1 MPRDRP
7 ATEAT
12 VDMAGLDTQ
21 IGFALRLAQV
31 AVFNDLLGALKES
44 DLRLT
49 DFSVLLLIGANPGI
63 SQQAIGEALRIQRP
77 NLVTIVDALQ
87 QKSLVRRDTSPQDRR
102 SYALS
107 LTGAGTK
114 LLARAK
120 TAHQRHARKVNA
132 AVGSQHDVVLAA
144 LKRIAEI

>member
-1 MPRDRP
+1 MPRDTSP
-7 ATEAT
+7 SDND
-12 VDMAGLDTQ
+12 VDMAGLDGQ
-21 IGFALRLAQV
+21 VGFALRLAQV
-31 AVFNDLLGALKES
+31 AVFNDLISALKAC
-44 DLRLT
+44 DLRVT

-77 NLVTIVDALQ
+77 NLVSIIDALQ
-87 QKSLVRRDTSPQDRR
+87 QKDLVRRETVPQDRR

-114 LLARAK
+114 LLTRAK
-120 TAHQRHARKVNA
+120 AAHQRHTRKVSA
-132 AVGSQHDVVLAA
+132 AVGPHQDVVLAA

>member
-1 MPRDRP
+1 MPRDTSP
-7 ATEAT
+7 TKAAI
-12 VDMAGLDTQ
+12 DLAGLDGQ

-31 AVFNDLLGALKES
+31 AVFNDLLGALKEC
-44 DLRLT
+44 DLRVAE
-49 DFSVLLLIGANPGI
+49 FSVLLLIGANPGI
-63 SQQAIGEALRIQRP
+63 RQQPIGEALRIQHP

-87 QKSLVRRDTSPQDRR
+87 QRGLVRRDTAPQDRR

-107 LTGAGTK
+107 LTGPGGK

-120 TAHQRHARKVNA
+120 AAHRRHARKVAA
-132 AVGSQHDVVLAA
+132 AVGSTHEVVLTA

>member
-1 MPRDRP
+1 MPRDISP
-7 ATEAT
+7 HETD
-12 VDMAGLDTQ
+12 VDMAGLDGQ

-87 QKSLVRRDTSPQDRR
+87 QRGLVRRDPAPQDRR

-107 LTGAGTK
+107 LTGPGGK
-114 LLARAK
+114 LL
-120 TAHQRHARKVNA
+120 
-132 AVGSQHDVVLAA
+132 
-144 LKRIAEI
+144 